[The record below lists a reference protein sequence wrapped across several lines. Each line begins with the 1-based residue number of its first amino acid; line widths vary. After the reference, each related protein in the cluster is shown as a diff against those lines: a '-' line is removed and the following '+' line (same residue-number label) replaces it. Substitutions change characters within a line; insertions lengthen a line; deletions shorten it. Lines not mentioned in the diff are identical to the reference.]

1 MFQTG
6 FTQKYNR
13 KSVGLVAL
21 LLTCALLGPTGCKDL
36 RSQESDLEPEE
47 EVFMKAD
54 SFSFD
59 TDEYP
64 GKDGLFSAYQLGPG
78 DVLDVLFHVKSWDA
92 ETDTFYLATDHEVV
106 VTFVDVP
113 KLNIIQKVKPNGM
126 ISLPYAGDIK
136 AVGKTIKQLTK
147 EIKVAYKDILK
158 DPIQMYVTVPN
169 YSTRIQEFKEDLHTA
184 PRGLSR
190 LATIRPDGFCT
201 FPVVGDLKVAN
212 RTIPD
217 VNKELDKLYNKQ
229 LPGLSVNLFLERS
242 GGASIYVLGAIAKPG
257 AYTITRPVTILQCIA
272 MAGGGIPGSN
282 FTKVVIFR
290 QRRNGSLAKTN
301 LSNQTDKKTQT
312 LEFTKDKVRRV
323 DDAEAAKSTDKNTM
337 AKASTEETAK
347 EKRKNN
353 GGFSARAI
361 NVQTALVDPSK
372 ASAFYLM
379 PNDILYIPKS
389 DTFHRAEVME
399 AAREIIWFR
408 GWGVSF
414 DWGDVT
420 EWN

>member
-1 MFQTG
+1 MGLMG
-6 FTQKYNR
+6 FL
-13 KSVGLVAL
+13 LV
-21 LLTCALLGPTGCKDL
+21 CAILGFAGCKDL
-36 RSQESDLEPEE
+36 RSQESDLDPEE
-47 EVFMKAD
+47 EVFMKSD

-64 GKDGLFSAYQLGPG
+64 GKDGLFAAYQLGPG

-113 KLNIIQKVKPNGM
+113 KLNITQKVKPDGM

-136 AVGKTIKQLTK
+136 AVGKTISQITQ
-147 EIKVAYKDILK
+147 EIKEAYKDILK

-190 LATIRPDGFCT
+190 LSTIRPDGFCT
-201 FPVVGDLKVAN
+201 FPVVGDIKVAN

-242 GGASIYVLGAIAKPG
+242 GGSSIYVLGAIAKPG
-257 AYTITRPVTILQCIA
+257 AYTITRPVTILQSIA
-272 MAGGGIPGSN
+272 MAGGGIAGSN
-282 FTKVVIFR
+282 LTKVVIFR
-290 QRRNGSLAKTN
+290 QRRNGSFAKNN
-301 LSNQTDKKTQT
+301 LSNKTDNKTQT
-312 LEFTKDKVRRV
+312 LEFTKGKVRRI
-323 DDAEAAKSTDKNTM
+323 DDAEAAKSTDKNAV
-337 AKASTEETAK
+337 AKVPKKGTAK
-347 EKRKNN
+347 EERGNR

-361 NVQTALVDPSK
+361 NVQTALVDPSE
-372 ASAFYLM
+372 ATAFYLM